1 MYDIKTIKKALKLLE
16 KYDYKFI
23 KVSRKLGI
31 KITTLRSW
39 YKKEINNEPLL
50 IKTKQK
56 SSKWSDDYKKE
67 ILDYYFNHGENMMIT
82 YRKFG
87 EPSYSTLKF
96 WVHQDKRYKSKYVA
110 HKKPVKYN
118 EDIKKEILLEVAT
131 RDSSVNSIASEYNI
145 ARGTIYGWQN
155 ELAGG
160 PIMKNQDKTKEQ
172 LLSEIDKLKKEHQ
185 KLEMENKILKK
196 ANEILKKEIGT
207 DFNNLSNKE
216 KTIIVSALKSD
227 YKTTEILPIL
237 NLKKSTYYYEIRRL
251 NKDKYKDIRIYIKT
265 IFNSNYKCYGYR
277 RMKKALLVEYG
288 LIISEKVIIR
298 LMREEK
304 LFVYIPKSKKKYSSY
319 EGEISPEVPNII
331 NRDFKVLKPHEKALT
346 DITEFGMCDGK
357 VYLSPL
363 IDCYDGLPITWT
375 IGKSPNSNLT
385 NTMLLQAQKII
396 GNKNIIIHSD
406 RGFHYRI
413 PSWIDSMKN
422 YGYTRSM
429 SKKGCSPDNSMGEGF
444 FGTIKNEFFYSKDWS
459 KTKCDDFITELD
471 NYLNWFKNKRIKLRL
486 FDLNRV

>member
-1 MYDIKTIKKALKLLE
+1 MYDIKTINKALKLLE
-16 KYDYKFI
+16 QYDYKFI

-31 KITTLRSW
+31 KVTTLRSW
-39 YKKEINNEPLL
+39 FKKKVNNKPLL
-50 IKTKQK
+50 NSTRNKR
-56 SSKWSDDYKKE
+56 SKWSYEYKKE

-87 EPSYSTLKF
+87 EPSYSTLKR
-96 WVHQDKRYKSKYVA
+96 WIHLDKRYKSKHIA

-118 EDIKKEILLEVAT
+118 DDIKKKILVDVAA
-131 RDSSVNSIASEYNI
+131 RDGSVASIASEYNVT
-145 ARGTIYGWQN
+145 RETIYGWQN

-160 PIMKNQDKTKEQ
+160 PIMKKQEKTKDQ

-196 ANEILKKEIGT
+196 ANELLKKEIGT
-207 DFNNLSNKE
+207 DFNNITNKE
-216 KTIIVSALKSD
+216 KTIIVSALKLD
-227 YKTTEILPIL
+227 YKITELLLILK
-237 NLKKSTYYYEIRRL
+237 LKKSTFYYEIKHL
-251 NKDKYKDIRIYIKT
+251 NEDKYKDIRMYIKT
-265 IFNSNYKCYGYR
+265 IFNSNYTCYGYR
-277 RMKKALLVEYG
+277 RMKRALLDEYG

-304 LFVYIPKSKKKYSSY
+304 LFVYIPKSKRKYSSY
-319 EGEISPEVPNII
+319 EGEISPEVPNVI
-331 NRDFKVLKPHEKALT
+331 NRNFKANKPHEKALT

-396 GNKNIIIHSD
+396 GKESLIIHSD

-413 PSWIDSMKN
+413 PSWIELMN
-422 YGYTRSM
+422 EYGYTRSM

-444 FGTIKNEFFYSKDWS
+444 FGTIKNEFFYSRDWS
-459 KTKCDDFITELD
+459 KTNCDKFIIELD
-471 NYLNWFKNKRIKLRL
+471 NYLKWFKNKRIKTRL
-486 FDLNRV
+486 VDLKTI